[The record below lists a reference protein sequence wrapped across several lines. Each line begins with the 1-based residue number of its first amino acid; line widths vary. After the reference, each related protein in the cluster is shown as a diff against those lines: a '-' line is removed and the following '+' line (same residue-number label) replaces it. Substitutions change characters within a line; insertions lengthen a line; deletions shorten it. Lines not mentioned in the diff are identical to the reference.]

1 MKSVFKIV
9 LNKLRSTFRRSTD
22 QNLDQPHSRESL
34 QDDSEQSNKI
44 KSSRSDSSLGTCSS
58 NILGS
63 NMLGTSHKLG
73 DLIENELKKKAA
85 LRGKQP
91 VIRSVSSATCSPRRA
106 PPAHPPIKQYGSNKS
121 TKSIRSFG
129 STLSNKSVRSVGQLN
144 ADERAAASSAAS
156 STTNL
161 HQPQRKNV
169 SGQNSNDT
177 LSTTSSIAMLFNPP
191 QSASYKP
198 QLEQQLSQKLREQQR
213 AGSSQSLLKGDS
225 PDSSSHLSS
234 LADNVPELPNLAEDA
249 RSQHELLHRDEDS
262 SYSIK
267 DMDNESEST
276 IFASSP
282 NLYAQSN
289 LQSHQTGQPLL
300 ISQSMSMDEPELSD
314 TDSLIGIEIDQAKC
328 RSKSVDASVVI
339 AMKQQSMGGAV
350 AGQKGRPK
358 GSTTFLEIPKFRL
371 FVRKP
376 SNASTTSIAG
386 LGATAASNAAAN
398 LGTSTTQPNSQIA
411 STATPTVI
419 KLADIFKDCVHCK
432 WMDLIEPKKVFPVDA
447 PVSDLFSDNNN
458 NTLTESQPSRI
469 QSLEEEDEELS
480 SDLDSEELDECQHSH
495 FASTSLFQGNDFS
508 STAVYHQQQ
517 SQHASSSVA
526 SSSGARR
533 YVKNR
538 QRRSSYNVT
547 YFSRPPANLQQPAI
561 KQPPAIAAT
570 PAADRPSSAA
580 GFVKKSDDK
589 PSDEQ
594 SDKANSDNKP
604 KIFPSLPSVTLDE
617 ASDDEKEKDA
627 INDLI
632 AATAFGTGETMCI
645 SIQITEPTSC
655 CEAELE
661 DPGSGITVVS
671 LEVPVL
677 NSGKQARS
685 ASVDSSFLQVPQRTD
700 IDIGGELP
708 PSKTLRSRSVDIS
721 LPCTADGPYLGKLS
735 ALNKLQTPN
744 LDFSSHIALVFL
756 TSSKF
761 SRTNR

>member
-22 QNLDQPHSRESL
+22 QNLDHPHSRESL
-34 QDDSEQSNKI
+34 QDDSEQSSKI
-44 KSSRSDSSLGTCSS
+44 KNSRSDSSLGTCSS
-58 NILGS
+58 NIL
-63 NMLGTSHKLG
+63 LGTGNKLG
-73 DLIENELKKKAA
+73 DLLESELKKKAG
-85 LRGKQP
+85 LRGAKQP

-106 PPAHPPIKQYGSNKS
+106 PLSHPPIKQYGSNKS
-121 TKSIRSFG
+121 TKSVRSFG

-144 ADERAAASSAAS
+144 AEERATASSVAS

-161 HQPQRKNV
+161 NQQQQQQRKNV

-191 QSASYKP
+191 QSAPPYKAP
-198 QLEQQLSQKLREQQR
+198 LEQQLSQRLREQQR

-234 LADNVPELPNLAEDA
+234 LADNVPELPNLNEDEPA
-249 RSQHELLHRDEDS
+249 SGQPELRQDDS

-267 DMDNESEST
+267 DLDNEPA

-289 LQSHQTGQPLL
+289 LQSHSTGQPML

-339 AMKQQSMGGAV
+339 AMKNQSMAGGAG
-350 AGQKGRPK
+350 GQRVKPK
-358 GSTTFLEIPKFRL
+358 GSATFLEIPKFRL

-376 SNASTTSIAG
+376 SNASTTNISA
-386 LGATAASNAAAN
+386 LGAPTAS
-398 LGTSTTQPNSQIA
+398 GA
-411 STATPTVI
+411 STALGANTAQPNNQVTSVVAPTVI

-432 WMDLIEPKKVFPVDA
+432 WMDLVEPRKVFPVDA
-447 PVSDLFSDNNN
+447 PASDLFSADNNN
-458 NTLTESQPSRI
+458 NTLTEQQPP
-469 QSLEEEDEELS
+469 LEEEVDEELS
-480 SDLDSEELDECQHSH
+480 SDLDSEEQDECQSHSH
-495 FASTSLFQGNDFS
+495 FASSSLFQGNDFS

-517 SQHASSSVA
+517 SQHTSSSMA

-547 YFSRPPANLQQPAI
+547 YFSKPPANLQQPAS
-561 KQPPAIAAT
+561 KQPPASSAASSAT
-570 PAADRPSSAA
+570 ATDRPSSAA
-580 GFVKKSDDK
+580 GFVKKSPADK
-589 PSDEQ
+589 QSDEQ
-594 SDKANSDNKP
+594 SEKNDKANSDNRP
-604 KIFPSLPSVTLDE
+604 KTIPSLPSVTLNE
-617 ASDDEKEKDA
+617 ASDDEQEKDA
-627 INDLI
+627 MNDLI
-632 AATAFGTGETMCI
+632 AASAFGTGETMCI
-645 SIQITEPTSC
+645 SIQITEPPPSC
-655 CEAELE
+655 CDSELE

-685 ASVDSSFLQVPQRTD
+685 ASVDSSFLQVISD
-700 IDIGGELP
+700 
-708 PSKTLRSRSVDIS
+708 RSTMCSQEA
-721 LPCTADGPYLGKLS
+721 LALTA
-735 ALNKLQTPN
+735 
-744 LDFSSHIALVFL
+744 
-756 TSSKF
+756 
-761 SRTNR
+761 

>member
-22 QNLDQPHSRESL
+22 QNLDQPYSRESL
-34 QDDSEQSNKI
+34 QDDSEQSSKI
-44 KSSRSDSSLGTCSS
+44 KNSRSDSSLGTCSS
-58 NILGS
+58 NIL
-63 NMLGTSHKLG
+63 LGTGSKLG
-73 DLIENELKKKAA
+73 DLLETELKKKTG
-85 LRGKQP
+85 LRGAKQP

-106 PPAHPPIKQYGSNKS
+106 PLSHPPIKQHGSNKS
-121 TKSIRSFG
+121 TKSARSFG

-144 ADERAAASSAAS
+144 AEERSVAS

-161 HQPQRKNV
+161 NQQQQRKNV

-177 LSTTSSIAMLFNPP
+177 LSTSSSIAMLFNPP
-191 QSASYKP
+191 QSAPPYKP
-198 QLEQQLSQKLREQQR
+198 PLEQQLSQRLSEQQR
-213 AGSSQSLLKGDS
+213 VGSSQSLLRGDS

-234 LADNVPELPNLAEDA
+234 LADNVPELPNLNEDEPT
-249 RSQHELLHRDEDS
+249 RTQQELRQDDS

-267 DMDNESEST
+267 DLDNESAST

-289 LQSHQTGQPLL
+289 LQSHQTAQPLL

-339 AMKQQSMGGAV
+339 AMKNQSLAGAAGG
-350 AGQKGRPK
+350 QRMKPK
-358 GSTTFLEIPKFRL
+358 GSAAFLEIPKFRL

-376 SNASTTSIAG
+376 SNASTTNISA
-386 LGATAASNAAAN
+386 LGAPTAS
-398 LGTSTTQPNSQIA
+398 SA
-411 STATPTVI
+411 STALGGANTAQPNNQITSVVAPSVI

-432 WMDLIEPKKVFPVDA
+432 WMDLIEPRKVFPADA

-458 NTLTESQPSRI
+458 NTLAEQQP
-469 QSLEEEDEELS
+469 LEEEVDEELS
-480 SDLDSEELDECQHSH
+480 SDLDSEEQDECQSHSH

-547 YFSRPPANLQQPAI
+547 YFSRPPANLQQPAS
-561 KQPPAIAAT
+561 KQPPASSTSSAAT
-570 PAADRPSSAA
+570 DRPSSAA
-580 GFVKKSDDK
+580 GFVKKSADK
-589 PSDEQ
+589 QSDEQ
-594 SDKANSDNKP
+594 SEKSDKAHSDNRP
-604 KIFPSLPSVTLDE
+604 KIFPSLPSVTLNE
-617 ASDDEKEKDA
+617 ASDDEQEKDA
-627 INDLI
+627 MNDLI
-632 AATAFGTGETMCI
+632 AASAFGTGETMCI
-645 SIQITEPTSC
+645 SIQITEPPASC
-655 CEAELE
+655 CESELE

-685 ASVDSSFLQVPQRTD
+685 ASVDSSFLQV
-700 IDIGGELP
+700 
-708 PSKTLRSRSVDIS
+708 IS
-721 LPCTADGPYLGKLS
+721 QIHLA
-735 ALNKLQTPN
+735 
-744 LDFSSHIALVFL
+744 
-756 TSSKF
+756 
-761 SRTNR
+761 